1 MGQPDPGLGT
11 RRTCTGVGGTH
22 SHRAAHMSATVPI
35 TLARLQPWRSGMA
48 LATDWAVIALCFGA
62 AMLYPHPAVYALA
75 IVVIARTQ
83 LALAVMMHEGAH
95 RLLAHR
101 QSRNDLVAQA
111 LAAGPLFLSLFA
123 YRQGHL
129 QHHRAPM
136 SPDDPVAIMFGIADY
151 PVSRRELTLRL
162 LRDVTGI
169 GYVLAIRGALR
180 RRRTQPATAR
190 TSAVPQH
197 PALVAGTILLSNG
210 LLFGVLAA
218 LGHPLLYLG
227 LWLLPALTLLQ
238 LFARIRAITEH
249 AGYAACE
256 DQRHS
261 ARTIVARSWQTF
273 FCGPHGIH
281 YHIEHH
287 LHVRVPF
294 YQLPALHRWMHAQ
307 NQLPTANLYHG
318 YGAVLREVSR
328 RARNDNQR

>member
-1 MGQPDPGLGT
+1 
-11 RRTCTGVGGTH
+11 
-22 SHRAAHMSATVPI
+22 MSATVPT

-48 LATDWAVIALCFGA
+48 LAADWAVIALCFGA

-95 RLLAHR
+95 RLLAHP
-101 QSRNDLVAQA
+101 QSRNDIVAQA

-180 RRRTQPATAR
+180 WRGTQPASAHTR
-190 TSAVPQH
+190 TVPQR
-197 PALVAGTILLSNG
+197 AGLVAGTILLSNG

-287 LHVRVPF
+287 QHVRVPF

-307 NQLPTANLYHG
+307 DQLPAANLYHG
-318 YGAVLREVSR
+318 YGAVLRDVSR
-328 RARNDNQR
+328 GARSDDQR

>member
-1 MGQPDPGLGT
+1 
-11 RRTCTGVGGTH
+11 
-22 SHRAAHMSATVPI
+22 MSATVPI
-35 TLARLQPWRSGMA
+35 ALARLQPWRSGMA
-48 LATDWAVIALCFGA
+48 LAADWAVIALCFGA

-101 QSRNDLVAQA
+101 QSRNDVVAQA

-151 PVSRRELTLRL
+151 PVSRRELALRL

-169 GYVLAIRGALR
+169 GYVLAIRDALR
-180 RRRTQPATAR
+180 RRSTQPASAR
-190 TSAVPQH
+190 TSAVPQR
-197 PALVAGTILLSNG
+197 AGLVAGTILLSNG

-249 AGYAACE
+249 AGYAARE

-287 LHVRVPF
+287 QHVRVPF

-307 NQLPTANLYHG
+307 NQLPAANLYHG
-318 YGAVLREVSR
+318 YGAVLRDVSR

>member
-1 MGQPDPGLGT
+1 
-11 RRTCTGVGGTH
+11 
-22 SHRAAHMSATVPI
+22 MSATVPI
-35 TLARLQPWRSGMA
+35 ALARLQPWRSGMA
-48 LATDWAVIALCFGA
+48 LAADWAVIALCFGA
-62 AMLYPHPAVYALA
+62 AMLYPHPAVYAMA

-95 RLLAHR
+95 GLLAHR
-101 QSRNDLVAQA
+101 QSRNDVVAQA

-151 PVSRRELTLRL
+151 PVSRRELALRL

-180 RRRTQPATAR
+180 RRRTQPASAR
-190 TSAVPQH
+190 TPTVPQH
-197 PALVAGTILLSNG
+197 LGLVAGTILLSNG

-227 LWLLPALTLLQ
+227 LWLVPALTLLQ

-287 LHVRVPF
+287 QHVRVPF

-307 NQLPTANLYHG
+307 DQLPTANLYHG
-318 YGAVLREVSR
+318 YGAVLRDVSR
-328 RARNDNQR
+328 GAPDDDQR

>member
-1 MGQPDPGLGT
+1 
-11 RRTCTGVGGTH
+11 
-22 SHRAAHMSATVPI
+22 MSATVPI
-35 TLARLQPWRSGMA
+35 ALARLQPWRSGMA
-48 LATDWAVIALCFGA
+48 LAADWAVIALCFGA

-101 QSRNDLVAQA
+101 QSRNDVVAQA

-151 PVSRRELTLRL
+151 PVSRRELALRL

-180 RRRTQPATAR
+180 RRGTQPASAHTR
-190 TSAVPQH
+190 TVPQR
-197 PALVAGTILLSNG
+197 AGLVAGTILLSNG

-273 FCGPHGIH
+273 SAARMASTTTSNTTSMCACRSTNCRPCIAGCTRKTSCPLQISTM
-281 YHIEHH
+281 
-287 LHVRVPF
+287 
-294 YQLPALHRWMHAQ
+294 A
-307 NQLPTANLYHG
+307 TAPCSG
-318 YGAVLREVSR
+318 T
-328 RARNDNQR
+328 

>member
-1 MGQPDPGLGT
+1 
-11 RRTCTGVGGTH
+11 
-22 SHRAAHMSATVPI
+22 MSATVPI
-35 TLARLQPWRSGMA
+35 ALARLQPWRSGMA

-95 RLLAHR
+95 RLLAHH
-101 QSRNDLVAQA
+101 QSRNDVVAQA

-151 PVSRRELTLRL
+151 PVSRRELALRL

-169 GYVLAIRGALR
+169 GYVLTIRDALR
-180 RRRTQPATAR
+180 RRSTQPASTR
-190 TSAVPQH
+190 TPTVPQH
-197 PALVAGTILLSNG
+197 LGLVAGTTLLSNG

-273 FCGPHGIH
+273 FCGPHSIH

-287 LHVRVPF
+287 QHVRVPF

-318 YGAVLREVSR
+318 YGAVLRDVSR
-328 RARNDNQR
+328 GAPDDDQR